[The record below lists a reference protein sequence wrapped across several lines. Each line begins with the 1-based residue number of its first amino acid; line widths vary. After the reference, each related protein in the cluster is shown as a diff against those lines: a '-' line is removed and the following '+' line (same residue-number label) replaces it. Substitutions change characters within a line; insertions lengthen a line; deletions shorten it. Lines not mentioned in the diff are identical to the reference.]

1 MTSSYSINIA
11 VGDRHDLDEQLDIAV
26 ERAIEHALRS
36 PGPGVLV
43 TRHDNERISVQ
54 LSGEVPFG
62 TTIERDLRP
71 ASETKHA

>member
-1 MTSSYSINIA
+1 MTKYSINIA

-36 PGPGVLV
+36 PKSGVLV

-54 LSGEVPFG
+54 LSDEVPFG
-62 TTIERDLRP
+62 TTIERDLRR
-71 ASETKHA
+71 AAKIEHT